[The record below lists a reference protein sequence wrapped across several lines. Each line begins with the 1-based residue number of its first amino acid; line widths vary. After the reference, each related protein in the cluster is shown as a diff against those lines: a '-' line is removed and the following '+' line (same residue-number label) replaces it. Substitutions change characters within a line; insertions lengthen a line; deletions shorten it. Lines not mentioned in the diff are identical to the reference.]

1 MKFLKLATSAAAAAM
16 LAACGGGDTT
26 NGPSFDLGGNRG
38 SLLAT
43 PSTLAQLT
51 PDDFVNRA
59 KAAKAES
66 LFQVTNLP
74 KCTITFNYF
83 QYGTVGGKGEATTA
97 SAGLMVPSGADPAC
111 TGPRPVLLYAHGT
124 TTEKQKNM
132 ANPIKSKKLPTDPD
146 VPDEEVFLIAAMYAA
161 QGYIVVAPNYAGY
174 ESSPLAYHPYLNMD
188 QQSKDMIDALTAAR
202 KGFAATGA
210 TASEKLFVSG
220 YSQGGFVSM
229 ATQRAL
235 QLAGTPVTAGA
246 HLSGPYAMGAFS
258 DAVYAGNVNLG
269 ATLFSPL
276 LTTSFQRTYGNI
288 YTTPSDMYEAAFA
301 TGIETLLPSNTAF
314 NDLLAQGKLPATFM
328 FEGTAPSAQFA
339 PFFGTPNLVK
349 TSYRNALLADAVA
362 NPTAPKHPLRV
373 AAQKNDLLK
382 QNWTPAQPMLLCGGN
397 ADPTVFFALNTQG
410 AQAYFGSKGVPAQA
424 VTVLDVDSAA
434 TGATDPFALAKGGFA
449 QSKAATGAAAG
460 ANAASA
466 VAQAY
471 HGGLVPPFCNAAARG
486 YFSQF

>member
-26 NGPSFDLGGNRG
+26 PGASFDLSSARG
-38 SLLAT
+38 SLVST
-43 PSTLAQLT
+43 PSTLAQFT
-51 PDDFVNRA
+51 P
-59 KAAKAES
+59 AAFQAAAPAS
-66 LFQVTNLP
+66 LFQVAGVP
-74 KCTITFNYF
+74 KCTVTFNYF
-83 QYGTVGGKGEATTA
+83 QYGTVGGMGEATTA
-97 SAGLMVPSGADPAC
+97 SAGLMVPSGTDAAC
-111 TGPRPVLLYAHGT
+111 NGPRPVLLYAHGT
-124 TTEKQKNM
+124 TSDKKKNM
-132 ANPIKSKKLPTDPD
+132 ASPADGEAAL
-146 VPDEEVFLIAAMYAA
+146 LAAMYAA

-174 ESSPLAYHPYLNMD
+174 ESSPLPYHPYLNMD
-188 QQSKDMIDALTAAR
+188 QQSKDMVDALTAAR

-210 TASEKLFVSG
+210 TASAKLFVSG

-246 HLSGPYAMGAFS
+246 HLSGVYALGSFG

-276 LTTSFQRTYGNI
+276 LSTSFQRTYGNI

-301 TGIETLLPSNTAF
+301 TGIESLLPSNTPF
-314 NDLLAQGKLPATFM
+314 NDLLAAGKLPATFM
-328 FEGTAPSAQFA
+328 FSGTAPSAQFA

-349 TSYRNALLADAVA
+349 ASYRTAVVADAVA
-362 NPTAPKHPLRV
+362 NPTAPKHPLRM
-373 AAQKNDLLK
+373 AAYQNDLLK
-382 QNWTPAQPMLLCGGN
+382 QNWTPAQPMLLCGGKD
-397 ADPTVFFALNTQG
+397 DPTVFFALNTQG
-410 AQAYFGSKGVPAQA
+410 AQAYFASKGVPAQA
-424 VTVLDVDSAA
+424 VTVLDVDSAPTSA
-434 TGATDPFALAKGGFA
+434 ADPFALAKGGFA
-449 QSKAATGAAAG
+449 QSKAATIAAAG